1 MYCRKILTSII
12 FFIFAYS
19 PAFAQFTYEK
29 IKDTFA
35 YEQPKSLTYYSTS
48 RFNRVEALFL
58 NFGLNLKPPKTPGLS
73 LRGDIGYGFH
83 NEKDERWKWLLG
95 VQKDFFVP
103 DRFTIGASFFD
114 EIFTQ
119 DKWIISEVE
128 NSTHAIFGHND
139 YMDYVARKGFMGFL
153 DYNLLQIHNLRLE
166 IGSYEYDVLNAQPNS
181 NWSLFA
187 KDDRYASN
195 PHAFPGFTFAGGNE
209 TSLRLM
215 AAFDLRDNPIFPI
228 IGWYFEGIFE
238 KTFDDFE
245 TSGLFLTAKR
255 FQPTFGNQK
264 IRARL
269 LFGTR
274 SGSFAFQHLMGI
286 GGIGSMRG
294 YESKEFIG
302 NRALFGTMQYN
313 FGGDILQKIPLHK
326 IPFWETLSLG
336 LFYDFGYAWI
346 ADPQDTDAGL
356 LDFGDF
362 GLDDLR
368 SNIGFSI
375 IFTEGLLRF
384 DVAKRLDRSGNAWQ
398 VYFRILDKF

>member
-1 MYCRKILTSII
+1 MNFTAILITTSV
-12 FFIFAYS
+12 FFMTTS
-19 PAFAQFTYEK
+19 SVFAQFTFEK

-35 YEQPKSLTYYSTS
+35 YEQPKSLTYYSNS
-48 RFNRVEALFL
+48 RFNRVEAFFL
-58 NFGLNLKPPKTPGLS
+58 NFGVNFKPQKVQGMS
-73 LRGDIGYGFH
+73 LWGDVGYGFH
-83 NEKDERWKWLLG
+83 NEENERWKWGVG

-103 DRFTIGASFFD
+103 DRFSIGAKYFD

-139 YMDYVARKGFMGFL
+139 YMDYIARKGFVGFL
-153 DYNLLQIHNLRLE
+153 DYKLLQIHDLRLE
-166 IGSYEYDVLNAQPNS
+166 IGSYDYDVLNAQPNS

-187 KDDRYASN
+187 KGSKYALN
-195 PHAFPGFTFAGGNE
+195 PHPFPAFSFAEGKE

-215 AAFDLRDNPIFPI
+215 AAFDFRDNPIFPI

-245 TSGLFLTAKR
+245 TTGLFLTVKR

-264 IRARL
+264 LKAKL

-274 SGSFAFQHLMGI
+274 SGSFAFQHLIGL
-286 GGIGSMRG
+286 GGIGSIRG
-294 YESKEFIG
+294 YRNKEFVG
-302 NRALFGTMQYN
+302 NRALFGTVQYN
-313 FGGDILQKIPLHK
+313 FGGDILQKIPLQK

-336 LFYDFGYAWI
+336 VFFDFGYAWI
-346 ADPQDTDAGL
+346 ADPFDTDAGL
-356 LDFGDF
+356 FDFGES
-362 GLDDLR
+362 GLSDLR
-368 SNIGFSI
+368 TNVGFSI

-384 DVAKRLDRSGNAWQ
+384 DIARGRSGGDLQ
-398 VYFRILDKF
+398 MYFRILDKF